1 MTQLHLRASNA
12 RSYTIFCLL
21 KGLGPLIDNFALI
34 KVKDNRANSFPYNV
48 QTDKTIKEF
57 RENLLTLKSNDFEAF
72 CVEVF
77 RFQVKHNP
85 VYQTYVGHLKVD
97 AHQVRS
103 LQDIPFLPIEFFKSQ
118 EIKTGQWNTSMIFKS
133 SGTTGMS
140 RSQHMV
146 DDIDF
151 YRSHTV
157 NIFEHFYG
165 NPSEWEVIAL
175 LPSYQEQG
183 HSSLIAMVDHFIN
196 LSDSPQSGYYKPK
209 SEALHDLLSQ
219 NIGQKRLL
227 IGVTYALMDMAEEG
241 RVISPGTVVMET
253 GGMKGRRREIT
264 RFELHNVLKSGLGVD
279 AIHSEY
285 GMTELFSQ
293 AYAMAD
299 GEFEPA
305 PTMKILIRD
314 INDPFAYLEP
324 EITGAIN
331 MVDLANI
338 HSCAFIE
345 TKDIGRKTGEENFQV
360 LGRMDNS
367 DIRGCSL
374 LY

>member
-1 MTQLHLRASNA
+1 MTQLHLKAYKA

-21 KGLGPLIDNFALI
+21 KGLGLLIDNFALI
-34 KVKDNRANSFPYNV
+34 KFKDNRANSFPYNV

-57 RENLLTLKSNDFEAF
+57 KENLLTLKSNEFEAF
-72 CVEVF
+72 CIEVF
-77 RFQVKHNP
+77 RFQLKHNP
-85 VYQTYVGHLKVD
+85 VYQSYVRHLKVD

-103 LQDIPFLPIEFFKSQ
+103 LMEIPFLPIEFFKSQ
-118 EIKTGQWNTSMIFKS
+118 EVKSGQWNTLMVFKS

-140 RSQHMV
+140 RSQHLV
-146 DDIDF
+146 DDLAF
-151 YRSHTV
+151 YLSNTV
-157 NIFEHFYG
+157 DIFEHFYG
-165 NPSEWEVIAL
+165 NLSEWEVIAL

-196 LSDSPQSGYYKPK
+196 LSTSPQSGYYKPQ
-209 SEALHDLLSQ
+209 SEALHELLSQ
-219 NIGQKRLL
+219 NSCQKRLL

-241 RVISPGTVVMET
+241 KTISPDTVVMET

-293 AYAMAD
+293 AYAKEA
-299 GEFEPA
+299 GVFVPA

-324 EITGAIN
+324 DTTGAIN
-331 MVDLANI
+331 IVDLANI
-338 HSCAFIE
+338 HSCAFVE
-345 TKDIGRKTGEENFQV
+345 TRDIGRKSGEENFQV